1 MADFYTELQGVAAEI
16 LDEFSQG
23 TIVLTR
29 ITPGTPD
36 PATPW
41 IPVVDTTTDF
51 TLKATVR
58 GVSQNET
65 GNLILETD
73 EVVVSSADIVTPIL
87 SDTITVDGKPRAL
100 KKIRPV
106 PAAGTPVAFNIFI
119 AG

>member
-1 MADFYTELQGVAAEI
+1 MADFYQEMQDTATGI
-16 LDEFSQG
+16 LDEFKQG

-36 PATPW
+36 PETPW
-41 IPVVDTTTDF
+41 IPVVDTTTDY

-65 GNLILETD
+65 GNLILESD
-73 EVVVSSADIVTPIL
+73 EVVVSSADIITPIL

-100 KKIRPV
+100 KKIKPV
-106 PAAGTPVAFNIFI
+106 PAAGTPVAFQLFI